1 MPFMIERLH
10 RSSPPILRGVG
21 FVLVA
26 VGILVGVVWLVSSGQ
41 SEAALGLGAL
51 ALAALTVWLGYLER
65 TQALRQA
72 LYEKRLEIYPELL
85 SAVLKVEAVASEATL
100 FQVIEN
106 AEGQEL
112 DDDQRRTILTQSQP
126 SSAALWDFEQRW
138 QVIVSRDVAAALERF
153 REELWELTGTSPAS
167 ATTRERRE
175 ENITGDPASYLMDAQ
190 FGIVQAIRRD
200 LGVDRLTDEILRS
213 FGAHRSRK
221 SE

>member
-1 MPFMIERLH
+1 MIERL
-10 RSSPPILRGVG
+10 RRVWPVILRGVG
-21 FVLVA
+21 VVLVA
-26 VGILVGVVWLVSSGQ
+26 VGILVGVGWLVSRGQ

-72 LYEKRLEIYPELL
+72 LYQKRLEVYHELL
-85 SAVLKVEAVASEATL
+85 TAVLKVQEVASEATL

-112 DDDQRRTILTQSQP
+112 DDDQRHIMLAQIQP

-138 QVIVSRDVAAALERF
+138 QIIMSQDVTAALGRF
-153 REELWELTGTSPAS
+153 REELWELTGSFPAS
-167 ATTRERRE
+167 ATTRESRE

-190 FGIVQAIRRD
+190 FDIVQAIRRD
-200 LGVDRLTDEILRS
+200 LGVDRLTDEMLRS

-221 SE
+221 SA